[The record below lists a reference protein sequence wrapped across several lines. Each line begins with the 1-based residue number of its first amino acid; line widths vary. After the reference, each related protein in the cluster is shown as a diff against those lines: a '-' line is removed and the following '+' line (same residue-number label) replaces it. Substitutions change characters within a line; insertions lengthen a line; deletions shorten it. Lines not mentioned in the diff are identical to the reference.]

1 MQVFACEQLT
11 TEFFYMHEPNRQQCL
26 NPLQKGVHTC
36 NQRSNNLSEM
46 VERQQKQQCAEI
58 PSSLM
63 GFNNSQTL
71 AKFLSLP
78 ANERERILRLFGA

>member
-1 MQVFACEQLT
+1 
-11 TEFFYMHEPNRQQCL
+11 MHEPKCQQCL
-26 NPLQKGVHTC
+26 NPLQKGLHTC
-36 NQRSNNLSEM
+36 SKYRSNSMSEM
-46 VERQQKQQCAEI
+46 FERQQKQQYQEI
-58 PSSLM
+58 HSSLM